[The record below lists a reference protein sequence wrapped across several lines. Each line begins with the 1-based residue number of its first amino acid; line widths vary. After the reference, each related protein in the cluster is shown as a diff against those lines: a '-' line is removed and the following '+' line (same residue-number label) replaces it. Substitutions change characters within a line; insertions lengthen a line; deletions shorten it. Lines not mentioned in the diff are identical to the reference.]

1 MTIKASTVDE
11 YIEKVPEDR
20 KDPMMKLRAT
30 ILENLPDGFEE
41 TIGYGMP
48 AYVVP
53 HSLYPDGYHCKPEEP
68 VPFISVASQK
78 NFIALYHMGVYAMPP
93 LMEWFEAEYPNHMK
107 TKLNMGKS
115 CIRFKN
121 VSKIPYDLIGELVS
135 KVTVDQWINVYES
148 SIKK

>member
-20 KDPMMKLRAT
+20 KDPMMKLRST

-41 TIGYGMP
+41 TMSYGMP

-53 HSLYPDGYHCKPEEP
+53 HSIYPDGYHCKPEEP
-68 VPFISVASQK
+68 VPFMNIASQK
-78 NFIALYHMGVYAMPP
+78 NFIALYHMGVYAMPS
-93 LMEWFEAEYPNHMK
+93 LLEWFQSEYPNHMT
-107 TKLNMGKS
+107 TKLDMGKS

-121 VSKIPYDLIGELVS
+121 VKKIPYDLIGELTT
-135 KVTVDQWINVYES
+135 KVTVDQWVALYES

>member
-11 YIEKVPEDR
+11 YIEKVPEER
-20 KDPMMKLRAT
+20 KDPMIKLRAT

-41 TIGYGMP
+41 AIGYGMP

-53 HSLYPDGYHCKPEEP
+53 HSIYPDGYHCKPEEP
-68 VPFISVASQK
+68 VPFISIASQK
-78 NFIALYHMGVYAMPP
+78 NFIALYHMGVYAMPE
-93 LMEWFEAEYPNHMK
+93 LLEWFQAEYPKHMT

-121 VSKIPYDLIGELVS
+121 VNKIPYDLIGELVTKIS
-135 KVTVDQWINVYES
+135 VDQWIAFYED